1 MSGESVEVS
10 TAPDRLAFH
19 QRLGE
24 RARTSGAGAAV
35 ELLYRAVPD
44 GLVLQGPAGHA
55 VVPTG
60 RLPGAADL
68 LPEPLRGDGLSL
80 VRPGADTAW
89 AERTDAVVWLRLG
102 LSRALLDACL
112 THLEQRTVQDAPLLR
127 QQLVGGALA
136 DAATEQTEAESV
148 LLVPGQEPAMLSDL
162 HRRITAVDR
171 RLLRL
176 LGAFGFTAEGPGR
189 TALLS
194 ELIADVYAGHH
205 LAEPEAVQ

>member
-1 MSGESVEVS
+1 MSGESEEVG

-24 RARTSGAGAAV
+24 RARTSAPGAAV
-35 ELLYRAVPD
+35 EELYRAVPD
-44 GLVLQGPAGHA
+44 GLALQGPAGHA

-68 LPEPLRGDGLSL
+68 LAAPLKGHGLSI

-89 AERTDAVVWLRLG
+89 TERTDAVVWLRLG

-112 THLEQRTVQDAPLLR
+112 AHLEQRTVQGAPLLH

-136 DAATEQTEAESV
+136 DAVTEQTEAESV
-148 LLVPGQEPAMLSDL
+148 LLVPGQEPAVLGDL
-162 HRRITAVDR
+162 HRQITAVDR
-171 RLLRL
+171 KLLRL
-176 LGAFGFTAEGPGR
+176 LGAFGFTVDGPGR

-205 LAEPEAVQ
+205 PAEPEAVQ